1 MRLTLLLALALA
13 ACTHTRKVGPES
25 AKDEAAKKEKVAEK
39 PGEQKDKGATASMP
53 RSMFEA
59 GATKKI
65 QQKLFERGYAV
76 KVTGTLDDQT
86 RNALIKLQSAKG
98 LPRTGMPDKE
108 TLRRLG
114 LDPDEVFKQSSK
126 GK

>member
-25 AKDEAAKKEKVAEK
+25 PKEEASKKEEKAEK
-39 PGEQKDKGATASMP
+39 PQEGKDKGATATMP
-53 RSMFEA
+53 RAMFEPS
-59 GATKKI
+59 ATKKI
-65 QQKLFERGYAV
+65 QRKLADRGYNV

-86 RNALIKLQSAKG
+86 RNALIKLQSEKG

-114 LDPDEVFKQSSK
+114 LEPDEVFKQTSK
-126 GK
+126 TK